1 MTSKHIWIFIGTFV
15 LVAGLS
21 VFFFGVL
28 GTFTFPALPSL
39 SLWPSDKKS
48 EVPDATSPDFVLG
61 HAQSPIAVA
70 IGPKNAKVMVVEFLD
85 FQCPFCKEAHPTV
98 LSLLKEYSGQS
109 VRFEFRHFP
118 LVSIHP
124 YAIPA
129 ALASLCAN
137 EQKKFFEFYDMAY
150 TRQGEISL
158 QGLSTF
164 AKDLDLNLAPF
175 NACMAE
181 KRYEPF
187 IKKDVD
193 DALALSIEG
202 TPTWFVNS
210 TRLVGALSYEAFK
223 AAIDKELSK

>member
-1 MTSKHIWIFIGTFV
+1 MSPKHIWIFIGTFV
-15 LVAGLS
+15 LVGGISAFL
-21 VFFFGVL
+21 FGVH
-28 GTFTFPALPSL
+28 TSFTLPALPSF
-39 SLWPSDKKS
+39 WTSDTRT
-48 EVPDATSPDFVLG
+48 ETPDASAPDFVLG

-70 IGPKNAKVMVVEFLD
+70 IGPKDAKVVVVEFLD
-85 FQCPFCKEAHPTV
+85 FQCPFCKEAHPTL
-98 LSLLKEYSGQS
+98 LSLIKNYKNDS

-124 YAIPA
+124 FAIPA

-137 EQKKFFEFYDMAY
+137 EQKKFLEFYDMAY
-150 TRQGEISL
+150 TRQQEISL

-193 DALALSIEG
+193 DALALSVEG
-202 TPTWFVNS
+202 TPTWFVNA
-210 TRLVGALSYEAFK
+210 TRVVGAVSLESFK
-223 AAIDKELSK
+223 ALIDKELGK